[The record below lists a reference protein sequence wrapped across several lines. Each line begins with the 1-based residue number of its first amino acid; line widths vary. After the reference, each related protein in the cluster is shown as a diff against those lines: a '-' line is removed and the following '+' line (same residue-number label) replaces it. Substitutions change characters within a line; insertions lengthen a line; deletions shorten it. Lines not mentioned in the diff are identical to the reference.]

1 MDIIHLSREGV
12 EKLQKEL
19 RYLKTV
25 KRPEVVG
32 EIKHAREMGD
42 LAENAEYHAA
52 KEKQVLIERKIA
64 QLEDKLTRVRIL
76 EGTDIDT
83 SRAYLLSTV
92 RVRDLRDGE
101 EIEYMLVSAE
111 EADIDVNR
119 ISINSPIG
127 RGLLGKAV
135 GERVQIEVPAG
146 VIEYEILSISR

>member
-135 GERVQIEVPAG
+135 GEKVQIEVPAG

>member
-1 MDIIHLSREGV
+1 MDIIHLSKEGA

-19 RYLKTV
+19 HYLKTV
-25 KRPEVVG
+25 KRREVVA

-64 QLEDKLTRVRIL
+64 ELEDKLTRVRIL
-76 EGTDIDT
+76 DDGEVDT

-101 EIEYMLVSAE
+101 EIDYTLVSPE
-111 EADIDVNR
+111 ESDTDANR
-119 ISINSPIG
+119 ISIKSPIG

-146 VIEYEILSISR
+146 LIEYEVLSVSR